1 MRNTPKDCRAA
12 CVGLHTVFVMV
23 PNPDIAATNIPLAL
37 DGENDLRN
45 AARPH
50 PSTQADCRLSN
61 NAEQTDT
68 KRSLNWRSPFAHG
81 KILQPPEAL
90 DASREKKESFDKAVL
105 GAACVATTFMTGATL
120 RTIGFLFVNFLGKFR
135 TSREDTAWSVSL
147 TSAAVA
153 FSGVLVKFLLR
164 RYPPWPLIML
174 GSVCQVAG
182 MFGACYA
189 PNVSILAVTFGL
201 IHGLGAGLVFVLTGT
216 FIERTFLTKR
226 RLMMQLNM
234 TAFCAAGMFFP
245 RLMLYVAQ
253 EFGYFS
259 LVLFCAG
266 VVLNVPVL
274 CFLLRPRHNAKKA
287 TELPPK
293 PVQKI
298 FVIGKG
304 SVPSSNPAQTSP
316 ASPVPTSVFA
326 KPLFYVTA
334 LTHLV
339 FFYVINLFAS
349 ISVDTILGKGIPVIR
364 AITIAPSVSVLDC
377 IGRVLLPMATEAGY
391 VKRSTLVMVD
401 YLIVGMGF
409 LVISM
414 VTSYPAMLITCLSFG
429 AFSGHAIA
437 VHNSLMGDFVGPEQV
452 DLGNTI
458 VTCVATMTFLMK
470 PFVFGFFKDLH
481 GSYDDLYRIMG
492 GLMFANAFVWFVVNT
507 MQKYR
512 KRKTWTTRDSQ
523 LQLCDYPTLTGYH
536 VMDLT
541 SMMA

>member
-1 MRNTPKDCRAA
+1 MA
-12 CVGLHTVFVMV
+12 
-23 PNPDIAATNIPLAL
+23 PNPENAATSILPSLEGNK
-37 DGENDLRN
+37 DFRN
-45 AARPH
+45 ATRS
-50 PSTQADCRLSN
+50 PSSTHADAHLSN
-61 NAEQTDT
+61 NADNVTDKPGT
-68 KRSLNWRSPFAHG
+68 KRLLSWRSLAVHSNKLPS
-81 KILQPPEAL
+81 PEVPK
-90 DASREKKESFDKAVL
+90 SSGQTKESLDKAVL

-120 RTIGFLFVNFLGKFR
+120 RTIGFLFVNFIGKFKA
-135 TSREDTAWSVSL
+135 SREETAWSVSL

-153 FSGVLVKFLLR
+153 FSGVLAKFLLR
-164 RYPPWPLIML
+164 RYPPWPLIMF
-174 GSVCQVAG
+174 GSMCQVAG

-201 IHGLGAGLVFVLTGT
+201 IHGLGAGLVFVLTGA
-216 FIERTFLTKR
+216 FIERNFLTKR

-234 TAFCAAGMFFP
+234 VAFCAAGMFFP

-274 CFLLRPRHNAKKA
+274 CFLLRPRHNLKESTK
-287 TELPPK
+287 LPPK
-293 PVQKI
+293 PVQKV
-298 FVIGKG
+298 FVVGK
-304 SVPSSNPAQTSP
+304 SSLASSNSSQTS
-316 ASPVPTSVFA
+316 SPSAVPTSVFA

-349 ISVDTILGKGIPVIR
+349 ISVDTILGKGIPVIL

-377 IGRVLLPMATEAGY
+377 VGRVLLPMATEAGY

-409 LVISM
+409 VVISI
-414 VTSYPAMLITCLSFG
+414 VSSYPAMLITCLSFG

-437 VHNSLMGDFVGPEQV
+437 VHNSLMGDFVGPAQV
-452 DLGNTI
+452 DLGNAI
-458 VTCVATMTFLMK
+458 VTCVATVTFLMK

-492 GLMFANAFVWFVVNT
+492 GLMFANALVWFVVNT
-507 MQKYR
+507 TQKYR

-523 LQLCDYPTLTGYH
+523 IQLCDYPTLTGYQ